1 MDVRRPR
8 SLRRVLLSA
17 AVTVTV
23 AGLLTACGMHPGS
36 AAVIE
41 GRSVPT
47 SEIVAT
53 LDELAPVSTTITAQ
67 TVIGAFITEPVLVKV
82 AGDHGVS
89 VTTDDATA
97 MLDGLYTA
105 KGLTAPS
112 EYSDG
117 AVQLARYALLADK
130 LNSRDDLEV
139 IAGEYGTAVQALD
152 VAVNP
157 RFGTFDHGEVS
168 APTLPTWVV
177 GSVVAQPSAEPTAEP
192 TAAPT
197 AAPSPTSTP

>member
-1 MDVRRPR
+1 VDVRRPR

-23 AGLLTACGMHPGS
+23 AGLLTACDMHPGS

-117 AVQLARYALLADK
+117 AVQLAHK